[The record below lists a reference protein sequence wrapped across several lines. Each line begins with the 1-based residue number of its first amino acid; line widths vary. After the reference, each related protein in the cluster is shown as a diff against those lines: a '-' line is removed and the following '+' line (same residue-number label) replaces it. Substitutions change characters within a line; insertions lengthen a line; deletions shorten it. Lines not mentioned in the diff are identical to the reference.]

1 MTIKDVCLE
10 RREMVVR
17 GKFARDR
24 IVPIS
29 KVAHDYLALYL
40 ENRVYNN
47 KDGPVFCG
55 TYGAAAKRSLRPD
68 SISRRFTEL
77 LRKNNMKR
85 KELSA
90 HSIRHTSAS
99 QLLDH
104 GAGIRYVQELLG
116 HKNPETTAHYTH
128 TQGERLAKIYRKYH
142 PQEHDLFDAVDD
154 EYKKRLAFMLGRNI

>member
-1 MTIKDVCLE
+1 
-10 RREMVVR
+10 MVVR

-116 HKNPETTAHYTH
+116 HKNPETTALYTH
-128 TQGERLAKIYRKYH
+128 TQDAKLAKIYRKYH

-154 EYKKRLAFMLGRNI
+154 DYKKRLGFILGVNIG